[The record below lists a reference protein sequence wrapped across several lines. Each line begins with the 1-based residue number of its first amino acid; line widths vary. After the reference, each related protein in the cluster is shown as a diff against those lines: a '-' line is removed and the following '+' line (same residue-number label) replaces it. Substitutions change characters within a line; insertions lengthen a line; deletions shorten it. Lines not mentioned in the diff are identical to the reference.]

1 MVPVVC
7 SMSARVAGAG
17 VDRYER
23 AKVVPTATGFK
34 VKMVLRP
41 ESFKKVWIGLG
52 ATKTTPAM
60 IKAAQPIADAMN
72 DNGRDPKR
80 ALASGHAK
88 GYLRFQ
94 LKEPVVITAPSGSAQ
109 KFEFAVEYGKDNDLK
124 PGDVVDL
131 VTAWPRRMYPGD
143 TYHHVFGMYDS
154 PTHSNDKNALLTL
167 PEPTKKK
174 DAAAAK
180 EAPKEKEPEK
190 PAEVSKAAAQP

>member
-1 MVPVVC
+1 
-7 SMSARVAGAG
+7 
-17 VDRYER
+17 
-23 AKVVPTATGFK
+23 

-41 ESFKKVWIGLG
+41 DNYKKVLIGLG
-52 ATKTTPAM
+52 RTKTTPEM

-94 LKEPVVITAPSGSAQ
+94 LKEPLKVTAPSGGAQ
-109 KFEFAVEYGKDNDLK
+109 EFEFEVEYGKDNDLK

-131 VTAWPRRMYPGD
+131 VTAWPREMGPGD
-143 TYHHVFGMYDS
+143 GYHHVFGMFDS
-154 PTHSNDKNALLTL
+154 PTDSGDKDVLLTL
-167 PEPTKKK
+167 PEPTKRKG
-174 DAAAAK
+174 AAAAK

-190 PAEVSKAAAQP
+190 PAEVPTGTTPP